1 VKGEWG
7 GWGRRGE
14 EVLRVRVRSGCRL
27 RRGGMWGAGE
37 AVERGELSLR
47 RLPLSLWLRCL
58 IEDAEGM

>member
-1 VKGEWG
+1 MGEG
-7 GWGRRGE
+7 GDG
-14 EVLRVRVRSGCRL
+14 LRVRVRSGCRL

-47 RLPLSLWLRCL
+47 CLPLSLWWRYL